1 MKNPNIFVL
10 GASQTDKHL
19 KNMKG
24 NLMIMKELKIQ
35 RILKK
40 NFYYKQVKERQA
52 TQVGNKKFG

>member
-1 MKNPNIFVL
+1 
-10 GASQTDKHL
+10 
-19 KNMKG
+19 
-24 NLMIMKELKIQ
+24 MIMKELKIQ